1 MLVTNGSLL
10 TFDPENPFIEPGA
23 LRINEGRILDMG
35 GTGDVKESPG
45 EEVLDAEGRLVL
57 PGLIDAHTH
66 LYSGFA
72 RGIALKEEPPAT
84 FVEILERL
92 WWRLDRA
99 LEIEDVRLSALVT
112 IVGYIRNGTT
122 TFIDHHASPSA
133 IEGSLGAIAEVC
145 LQSGLRSVLCYEV
158 TDRNGKDEMK
168 AGIEENVRFL
178 NEVRGRKDARLG
190 GLFGLHAPLT
200 LSDESLQA
208 CLEAGRKV
216 GSDVGFHVHV
226 SEHEPEVTDSLR
238 RFGTRPMQRLRES
251 GVLGSHSIAAHCI
264 HVDEADLSILRET
277 NSFAV
282 HNPQSNMNNAV
293 GCAPIRKWTGI
304 RGGLGTDAMTQDMFS
319 AAMSAYLLQK
329 HVAGDPRV
337 AWTEVQ
343 NLLTAGNPAI
353 ASHFLGAQVGILK
366 PGALGDVVISDYR
379 PPTPLSGDN
388 FWGHLLYGGA
398 GLQARSVVVG
408 GEVVMRDREIVTLD
422 EAEIFALARERAA
435 KLWERW

>member
-10 TFDPENPFIEPGA
+10 TFDPENPFIESGA

-226 SEHEPEVTDSLR
+226 SPSTSLR
-238 RFGTRPMQRLRES
+238 
-251 GVLGSHSIAAHCI
+251 
-264 HVDEADLSILRET
+264 
-277 NSFAV
+277 
-282 HNPQSNMNNAV
+282 
-293 GCAPIRKWTGI
+293 
-304 RGGLGTDAMTQDMFS
+304 
-319 AAMSAYLLQK
+319 
-329 HVAGDPRV
+329 
-337 AWTEVQ
+337 
-343 NLLTAGNPAI
+343 
-353 ASHFLGAQVGILK
+353 
-366 PGALGDVVISDYR
+366 
-379 PPTPLSGDN
+379 
-388 FWGHLLYGGA
+388 
-398 GLQARSVVVG
+398 
-408 GEVVMRDREIVTLD
+408 
-422 EAEIFALARERAA
+422 
-435 KLWERW
+435 